1 MSNKQPEALR
11 LANEFNLCVEYDS
24 IPSINDIEKATTEL
38 RRLHTQCDELLDA
51 LESIVNYMF
60 ADFDDL
66 PMANRVQQVIAKAK
80 GQV

>member
-1 MSNKQPEALR
+1 MNKQPEALR
-11 LANEFNLCVEYDS
+11 LAEILEHPGVALNVE
-24 IPSINDIEKATTEL
+24 EAAAAEL

-51 LESIVNYMF
+51 LESIVNFMF